1 MRSSQIVTGALA
13 VVATSA
19 LVGLG
24 GAANAHV
31 PDPSATS
38 TSHERG
44 ALIECTGT
52 AGSTPVRANLYQNKT
67 FGNFLE
73 VLVNDGTPD
82 EAGRSLQAGRPF
94 LKGSKVRASA
104 KVAGK
109 RLVIT
114 GTAPRTGTVKRIH
127 DVYDDAGMRI
137 VSTGT
142 HRMLA
147 PRLSVSFGAETG
159 SLSCDNAFLY
169 RLKVVK
175 TSLVD

>member
-1 MRSSQIVTGALA
+1 MRSSQILTGAL

-24 GAANAHV
+24 GAASAHT
-31 PDPSATS
+31 PDPSATG

-44 ALIECTGT
+44 ALLECTGT
-52 AGSTPVRANLYQNKT
+52 AGSVPVRANLYQNET

-73 VLVNDGTPD
+73 VLLNDGTAD
-82 EAGRSLQAGRPF
+82 EAGRSVQADKPF
-94 LKGSKVRASA
+94 LTGKKVRATT

-109 RLVIT
+109 RVTIT
-114 GTAPRTGTVKRIH
+114 GTAKKTHTVKRIH
-127 DVYDDAGMRI
+127 DVYDDAGLRI

-147 PRLSVSFGAETG
+147 PKLTVTVGDQSGT
-159 SLSCDNAFLY
+159 LSCDNAFLY